1 MLPFVLIENLG
12 KLCHT
17 LKPIQVTWWEMRNQ
31 YWTFLILGFR
41 FLFNIIILNT
51 AAKRLPEFSGYK
63 GRRFPGQMPPPPPI
77 IQPRRMELPPNLV
90 DDWKN
95 IGSKRNEFQ
104 DLGLPRFNKEHRIS
118 VTSRSE
124 RKGKRLSYFQSS
136 SDDYDIVS
144 VTDWT
149 CRLRIWWIVIIVIM
163 PLWAYVLMYIICHI
177 FHLSDIKVLCM
188 FSLCL
193 SFTIICSNYK

>member
-1 MLPFVLIENLG
+1 
-12 KLCHT
+12 
-17 LKPIQVTWWEMRNQ
+17 MRNQ
-31 YWTFLILGFR
+31 YLTFLILGFR

-77 IQPRRMELPPNLV
+77 IQPRRMELPPNFV

-104 DLGLPRFNKEHRIS
+104 DLGLLRFNKQHRIS
-118 VTSRSE
+118 VIRSE
-124 RKGKRLSYFQSS
+124 RNGKRLSYFQSS

-144 VTDWT
+144 VTD
-149 CRLRIWWIVIIVIM
+149 
-163 PLWAYVLMYIICHI
+163 
-177 FHLSDIKVLCM
+177 
-188 FSLCL
+188 
-193 SFTIICSNYK
+193 

>member
-1 MLPFVLIENLG
+1 M
-12 KLCHT
+12 
-17 LKPIQVTWWEMRNQ
+17 
-31 YWTFLILGFR
+31 
-41 FLFNIIILNT
+41 FNIIILST

-104 DLGLPRFNKEHRIS
+104 DLGLPRFDKQHRMS
-118 VTSRSE
+118 VTIRSD

-144 VTDWT
+144 VTD
-149 CRLRIWWIVIIVIM
+149 
-163 PLWAYVLMYIICHI
+163 
-177 FHLSDIKVLCM
+177 
-188 FSLCL
+188 
-193 SFTIICSNYK
+193 

>member
-1 MLPFVLIENLG
+1 M
-12 KLCHT
+12 
-17 LKPIQVTWWEMRNQ
+17 
-31 YWTFLILGFR
+31 
-41 FLFNIIILNT
+41 FNIIILNT

-144 VTDWT
+144 VTD
-149 CRLRIWWIVIIVIM
+149 
-163 PLWAYVLMYIICHI
+163 
-177 FHLSDIKVLCM
+177 
-188 FSLCL
+188 
-193 SFTIICSNYK
+193 